1 MHLNYSYIVTLRR
14 KGKIMKF
21 EIKSRILENA
31 YKLIKSIVR
40 DLVLKLTALPSCPPL
55 SVDSS
60 GRWTHLA

>member
-31 YKLIKSIVR
+31 YKLIKSIACAVMPNAVNLR
-40 DLVLKLTALPSCPPL
+40 
-55 SVDSS
+55 
-60 GRWTHLA
+60 